1 MDKWELQQIVSD
13 YSTEPIEYDEEFKIL
28 NDKMDLEFKILND
41 KIDLLALLVF
51 RTTGYTNAFKR
62 SKYDRRKNIS
72 KSIKDIADVFDVEF
86 KTVR

>member
-1 MDKWELQQIVSD
+1 MKDWEMEQIVSEYSAQPID
-13 YSTEPIEYDEEFKIL
+13 YDDEFQ
-28 NDKMDLEFKILND
+28 ILND

>member
-1 MDKWELQQIVSD
+1 MKAWEMEQIVSD
-13 YSTEPIEYDEEFKIL
+13 YSAQPIDYDDEFQ
-28 NDKMDLEFKILND
+28 ILND

-51 RTTGYTNAFKR
+51 RTAGYTNAFKR